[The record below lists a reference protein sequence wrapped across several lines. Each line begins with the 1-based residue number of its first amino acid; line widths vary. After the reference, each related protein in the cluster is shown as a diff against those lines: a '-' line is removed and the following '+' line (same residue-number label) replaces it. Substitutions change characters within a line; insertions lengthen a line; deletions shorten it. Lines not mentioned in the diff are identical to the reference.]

1 MFIIYKG
8 KSGIAWGDQEKIML
22 NFHKFWTL
30 EFSTGV
36 TQVHRISKN
45 KTYLF
50 CPDFSRVN

>member
-8 KSGIAWGDQEKIML
+8 KSEIAWGDQEKIML
-22 NFHKFWTL
+22 NFHKFLTL

-45 KTYLF
+45 KKYLL
-50 CPDFSRVN
+50 CPDFPRVN